1 MTAPRTIL
9 LTGAAGGLGTLMRDL
24 LPPYGY
30 DLRLLDMRPIKRT
43 AGERAADE
51 RTADERTADA
61 DGAADA
67 NTVGREAETGQA
79 GTRRVIT
86 ADLADRDALREAV
99 HGVDA
104 VLHLA
109 GISVESTF
117 DKILA
122 ANIQGTHNL
131 YEAVREEGVR
141 TGGAP
146 PRVVSASSNH
156 AVGFTPRPR
165 GGDPLI
171 PIDTPR
177 RPDTFYGLSKCFG
190 EDLAQLYAD
199 RHGIDTVSVRIG
211 SCFPEPSNVRMLS
224 VWMSPAD
231 GARLFHAALTAG
243 TTGHTVVYGS
253 SANTRLWW
261 DLAPARAL
269 GYEPRDDS
277 EVFAA
282 RLIAEQ
288 GELDPDNP
296 AHAHLGGAFCT
307 DPPMWPY

>member
-1 MTAPRTIL
+1 MTAPRTVL
-9 LTGAAGGLGTLMRDL
+9 LTGAAGGLGTLMRGL
-24 LPPYGY
+24 LPSYGY
-30 DLRLLDMRPIKRT
+30 DLRLLDVRPVEPLPGEADHEADHDP
-43 AGERAADE
+43 AGAP
-51 RTADERTADA
+51 
-61 DGAADA
+61 
-67 NTVGREAETGQA
+67 EA
-79 GTRRVIT
+79 IT

-99 HGVDA
+99 RGVDA

-122 ANIQGTHNL
+122 ANIQGTYHL

-146 PRVVSASSNH
+146 PRVVFASSNH
-156 AVGFTPRPR
+156 AVGFTPRPQ
-165 GGDPLI
+165 GDDPLI
-171 PIDTPR
+171 PIGTPH
-177 RPDTFYGLSKCFG
+177 RPDTFYGLSKGFG
-190 EDLAQLYAD
+190 EDLAQFYAD
-199 RHGIDTVSVRIG
+199 KHGVDTVSVRIG

-231 GARLFHAALTAG
+231 GARLFHAALSAG

-253 SANTRLWW
+253 SGNTRLWW
-261 DLAPARAL
+261 DLASARAL
-269 GYEPRDDS
+269 GYEPQDDS

-282 RLIAEQ
+282 QLIAEQ

-296 AHAHLGGAFCT
+296 AHANLGGAFCT
-307 DPPMWPY
+307 DPPIWPY